1 MPYVLAPY
9 EYVEKNIWWLVLV
22 RIARLNIV
30 GQEYIK
36 IRDFL
41 KFFILLVY
49 SRQKVS
55 QVAPVYIIAVYLSNV
70 AFHICSSLTRMF
82 SST

>member
-49 SRQKVS
+49 RETFLNFLFYW
-55 QVAPVYIIAVYLSNV
+55 YIAD
-70 AFHICSSLTRMF
+70 RR
-82 SST
+82 